1 MPEAMDESSREYG
14 MDSIEVHV
22 FRWSSDA
29 EAGGFEARCVWTG
42 FPEWI
47 CRLVASCTLVMG
59 SQHFE
64 DIS

>member
-47 CRLVASCTLVMG
+47 C
-59 SQHFE
+59 
-64 DIS
+64 